1 MYIIEILRKG
11 RGAMWDSGRPCPVS
25 RERRETEVAVRRRTS
40 DHQEDMIKDGG
51 NEVLFNDQITKRRTT
66 WSGFDSHA
74 LPHAQTHQ
82 MELSICL
89 YPQHQLTNNS
99 RPFFLAA
106 RLSLTKKLLQES
118 IFSPS
123 SLLLNKGSRIS
134 ISTIPPE
141 SPLTVYLGLS
151 NSEPWVMKRE
161 TVIRAKLFSKINYEL
176 YVQCGECV
184 GMREDWVAKNAKQPA
199 PKPEDMSV
207 SSNNLVKDGARGSNT
222 FLRWRKLLLKFPGGL
237 RLNYLQFVQEASAHA
252 AICFTDLYDGLT
264 RYIVKYVVK
273 LDP

>member
-25 RERRETEVAVRRRTS
+25 RERREREVADTDDIRTS

-89 YPQHQLTNNS
+89 YPQHQLTNSS

-123 SLLLNKGSRIS
+123 SFLLNRGSRIS

-141 SPLTVYLGLS
+141 SPLTVYL
-151 NSEPWVMKRE
+151 VMKRE

-222 FLRWRKLLLKFPGGL
+222 FLQWRKLLLKFPGGL
-237 RLNYLQFVQEASAHA
+237 RLNYLQFVQEASTHA
-252 AICFTDLYDGLT
+252 TICFTDLYDRLT
-264 RYIVKYVVK
+264 CYIVTYIVI
-273 LDP
+273 LDQ